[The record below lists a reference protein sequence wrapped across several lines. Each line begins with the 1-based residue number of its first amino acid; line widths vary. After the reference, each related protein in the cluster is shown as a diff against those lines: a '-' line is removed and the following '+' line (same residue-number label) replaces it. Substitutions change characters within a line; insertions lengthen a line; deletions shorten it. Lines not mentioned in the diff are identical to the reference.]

1 MTNKAC
7 VRVVELICSVMPEKR
22 GKLVGKVG
30 AEYALQLYKCF
41 QKVSDAEFA
50 AVCLPIIYEMNTIP
64 SISDF
69 IHAWKRHKN
78 APTPFKQLPAP
89 KIDEKKTAE
98 IIKNLQ
104 KFCMEGFKNSR
115 EYKISREKIKER
127 VQAKFKDILDKQID
141 EYKDLFEW
149 YLSQGGVCDGREMI
163 IRREKTGEITLAL
176 GKKVKDE

>member
-50 AVCLPIIYEMNTIP
+50 EHCLPLIYKMNTIP

-69 IHAWKRHKN
+69 LTAWKRHVN
-78 APTPFKQLPAP
+78 TPTPFIQLPAP
-89 KIDEKKTAE
+89 EIDDKRTAE

-104 KFCMEGFKNSR
+104 KQCAEGFKNTPKYKLSR
-115 EYKISREKIKER
+115 DKIKER
-127 VQAKFKDILDKQID
+127 VQVKFKDISDKQID
-141 EYKDLFEW
+141 EYRDLFGW
-149 YLSQGGVCDGREMI
+149 YLSQGGICDGREMI
-163 IRREKTGEITLAL
+163 IRREKTGEITLTL
-176 GKKVKDE
+176 GKKVKEE

>member
-50 AVCLPIIYEMNTIP
+50 RVCLPIIYEMNTIP

-89 KIDEKKTAE
+89 KIDPGKAAG

-127 VQAKFKDILDKQID
+127 VQAKFKDISDEQID
-141 EYKDLFEW
+141 KYMDLFGW
-149 YLSQGGVCDGREMI
+149 YISQGGKCDGREII
-163 IRREKTGEITLAL
+163 IRQENGEINISL
-176 GKKVKDE
+176 GKKVKEE

>member
-1 MTNKAC
+1 MTNSAC

-50 AVCLPIIYEMNTIP
+50 EHCLPLIYKMNTIP

-69 IHAWKRHKN
+69 LTAWKRYVN
-78 APTPFKQLPAP
+78 TPTPFKQLPAP
-89 KIDEKKTAE
+89 KIDEEKAAG

-104 KFCMEGFKNSR
+104 KYCMEGFKNTP
-115 EYKISREKIKER
+115 EYKLSRDKIKER
-127 VQAKFKDILDKQID
+127 VRAKFKDISDEQID
-141 EYKDLFEW
+141 RYMDLFGW
-149 YLSQGGVCDGREMI
+149 YISQGGKCDGREII
-163 IRREKTGEITLAL
+163 IRQENGEINMSL
-176 GKKVKDE
+176 GKKVKEE

>member
-78 APTPFKQLPAP
+78 ASTPFIQLPAP
-89 KIDEKKTAE
+89 EIDDKRTAE

-104 KFCMEGFKNSR
+104 KRCAEGFKNTP
-115 EYKISREKIKER
+115 EYKLSRDKIKER
-127 VQAKFKDILDKQID
+127 VQVKFKDISDKQID

-176 GKKVKDE
+176 GKKVKEE